1 MAITPKPLIVTS
13 LEIVEERE
21 YDPSLPEE
29 LEPAPEQAHQ
39 QEELKEVGKC
49 QAHDHDPHDHPPSRV
64 RVSM

>member
-1 MAITPKPLIVTS
+1 MSMDEVKPLR
-13 LEIVEERE
+13 LLLVEDNPGDAR
-21 YDPSLPEE
+21 L
-29 LEPAPEQAHQ
+29 L